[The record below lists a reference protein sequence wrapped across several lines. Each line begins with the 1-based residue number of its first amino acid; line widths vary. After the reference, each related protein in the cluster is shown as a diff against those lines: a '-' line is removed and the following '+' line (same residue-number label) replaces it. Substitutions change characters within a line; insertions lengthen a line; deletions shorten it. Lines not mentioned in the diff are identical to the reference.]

1 MNNIINKYTLN
12 FQNAFAIGNHN
23 KALEIRDK
31 YLHLTQK
38 ESQIKHNYLREFYYL
53 LEESN
58 DLDLLLKYYQY
69 KDFSDSQ
76 RHFLSNKIAKLVVPV
91 DCVKA
96 FEYSIN
102 NEIKYLV
109 VKELSKKDIEKL
121 IFDLDLAREQRKMA
135 FQDYDES
142 LLKIAFESFEKYPEI
157 SESILDKFKNRLEA
171 PSNILDLQVL
181 LAVKKSKDNFEN
193 IDKYLNEVDDLD
205 FVKAKVI
212 LEIVN
217 FYKDDIDKVIDLIFI
232 EINKFHSDFIKYD
245 TVYNIQKVTNKDY
258 SKELQELSKSL
269 QLDDDNISFDNEVWF
284 GFLLEK
290 FLPLTIIELK

>member
-1 MNNIINKYTLN
+1 MNNTINKYTLD

-31 YLHLTQK
+31 YLNLTQK

-91 DCVKA
+91 DCEKV
-96 FEYSIN
+96 FEYSID

-181 LAVKKSKDNFEN
+181 LAVKKSKNNFEN

-212 LEIVN
+212 LEIVDV
-217 FYKDDIDKVIDLIFI
+217 YKDDIDKVIDLIFI

-269 QLDDDNISFDNEVWF
+269 QLDDDNISFDNEIWF

>member
-1 MNNIINKYTLN
+1 MNNTINKYTLD

-76 RHFLSNKIAKLVVPV
+76 RHFLSNKVAKLLLPV
-91 DCVKA
+91 NCEKV
-96 FEYSIN
+96 FEYSIE

-109 VKELSKKDIEKL
+109 MKELSKKDIEKL
-121 IFDLDLAREQRKMA
+121 IFDLDLAREQRKMT

-205 FVKAKVI
+205 FIKAKII
-212 LEIVN
+212 LEIVD

-232 EINKFHSDFIKYD
+232 EIDKFHSDFIKYD

-258 SKELQELSKSL
+258 SKKLQELSKSL
-269 QLDDDNISFDNEVWF
+269 QLDDDNISFDNEIWF

>member
-1 MNNIINKYTLN
+1 MNNTINKYTLD

-31 YLHLTQK
+31 YLNLTQK

-76 RHFLSNKIAKLVVPV
+76 RHFLSNKIAKLVVPL
-91 DCVKA
+91 DYEKA

-121 IFDLDLAREQRKMA
+121 IFDLDLAREQRKMT

-212 LEIVN
+212 LEIVD

-284 GFLLEK
+284 GFLVEK
-290 FLPLTIIELK
+290 LNG

>member
-1 MNNIINKYTLN
+1 MNNIINKYTLD

-76 RHFLSNKIAKLVVPV
+76 RHFLSNKIAKLVVPL
-91 DCVKA
+91 DYEKA
-96 FEYSIN
+96 FEYSTE

-109 VKELSKKDIEKL
+109 TKELSKKDIEKL

-171 PSNILDLQVL
+171 PSDILDLQVL

-212 LEIVN
+212 LEIVD
-217 FYKDDIDKVIDLIFI
+217 FYKNDIDKVIDLIFI
-232 EINKFHSDFIKYD
+232 EINKFYSDFIKYD

-258 SKELQELSKSL
+258 SKKLQELSKSL
-269 QLDDDNISFDNEVWF
+269 QLDDDNISFDNEIWF

>member
-1 MNNIINKYTLN
+1 MNNTINKYTLD

-58 DLDLLLKYYQY
+58 DLDLLFKYYKY

-76 RHFLSNKIAKLVVPV
+76 RHFLSNKIAKLVIPV
-91 DCVKA
+91 DCEKA

-121 IFDLDLAREQRKMA
+121 ICDLDLAREQRKMT

-171 PSNILDLQVL
+171 PSDILDLQVL

-193 IDKYLNEVDDLD
+193 IDKYLNELDDLD

-212 LEIVN
+212 LEIVD

-232 EINKFHSDFIKYD
+232 EIDKFHSDFIKYD

-269 QLDDDNISFDNEVWF
+269 QLDDDNISFDNEIWF

>member
-1 MNNIINKYTLN
+1 MNNIINKYTLD

-31 YLHLTQK
+31 YLNLTQK

-76 RHFLSNKIAKLVVPV
+76 RHFLSNKIAKLVVPL
-91 DCVKA
+91 DCEKV

-121 IFDLDLAREQRKMA
+121 ICDLDLVREQRKMT

-142 LLKIAFESFEKYPEI
+142 LLKIAFESFEKYPDI
-157 SESILDKFKNRLEA
+157 SQNILDRFQNSLEV
-171 PSNILDLQVL
+171 PNDILDLQVL
-181 LAVKKSKDNFEN
+181 IAVRKSKDDFTN
-193 IDKYLNEVDDLD
+193 IPKYIEEIDDLD
-205 FVKAKVI
+205 FIKAKII
-212 LEIVN
+212 LQIVD
-217 FYKDDIDKVIDLIFI
+217 FYKDDIDKVIDFIFVSI
-232 EINKFHSDFIKYD
+232 DKFYSDSIKYE
-245 TVYNIQKVTNKDY
+245 TIYNIQKVTNKNY
-258 SKELQELSKSL
+258 SQKLKELSKNIN
-269 QLDDDNISFDNEVWF
+269 LDDDSISFDNKIWF
-284 GFLLEK
+284 EFLVNRLE
-290 FLPLTIIELK
+290 I

>member
-1 MNNIINKYTLN
+1 MNNTINKYTLD

-31 YLHLTQK
+31 YLNLTQK

-76 RHFLSNKIAKLVVPV
+76 RHFLSNKIAKLVVPL
-91 DCVKA
+91 DYEKA
-96 FEYSIN
+96 FEYSIE

-171 PSNILDLQVL
+171 PSDILDLQVL

-269 QLDDDNISFDNEVWF
+269 QLDDDNISFDNEIWF

>member
-1 MNNIINKYTLN
+1 MNNTINKYTLD

-31 YLHLTQK
+31 YLNLTQK
-38 ESQIKHNYLREFYYL
+38 ESQIKHNYVREFYYL

-91 DCVKA
+91 DCEKA

-121 IFDLDLAREQRKMA
+121 IFDLDLAREQRKMT

-258 SKELQELSKSL
+258 SKKLQELSKSL
-269 QLDDDNISFDNEVWF
+269 QLDDDNISFDNEIWF
-284 GFLLEK
+284 GFLVNRLE
-290 FLPLTIIELK
+290 I

>member
-1 MNNIINKYTLN
+1 MNNIINKYTLD

-31 YLHLTQK
+31 YLNLTQK

-76 RHFLSNKIAKLVVPV
+76 RHFLSNKIAKLVVPL
-91 DCVKA
+91 DCEKV

-121 IFDLDLAREQRKMA
+121 ICDLDLVREQRKMA
-135 FQDYDES
+135 FQYYDES
-142 LLKIAFESFEKYPEI
+142 LFKIAFESFEKYPEI

-171 PSNILDLQVL
+171 PSDILDLQVL

-193 IDKYLNEVDDLD
+193 IDKYLNELDDLD

-212 LEIVN
+212 LEIVD

-269 QLDDDNISFDNEVWF
+269 QLDDDNISFDNEIWF

>member
-1 MNNIINKYTLN
+1 MNNIINKYTLD

-31 YLHLTQK
+31 YLNLTQK

-76 RHFLSNKIAKLVVPV
+76 RHFLSNKIAKLVVPL
-91 DCVKA
+91 DYEKA
-96 FEYSIN
+96 FEYSTE

-109 VKELSKKDIEKL
+109 TKELSKKDIEKL

-212 LEIVN
+212 LEIVD

-258 SKELQELSKSL
+258 SKELEELSKSL
-269 QLDDDNISFDNEVWF
+269 QLDDDNISFDNEIWF

>member
-1 MNNIINKYTLN
+1 MNNTINKYTLD

-91 DCVKA
+91 DCEKA

-109 VKELSKKDIEKL
+109 VKELSKKDIENL
-121 IFDLDLAREQRKMA
+121 ICDLDLAREQRKMT

-217 FYKDDIDKVIDLIFI
+217 SYKDDIDKVIDLIFI

-269 QLDDDNISFDNEVWF
+269 QLDDDNISFDNEIWF

>member
-1 MNNIINKYTLN
+1 MNNTINKYTLD

-58 DLDLLLKYYQY
+58 NLDLLLKYYQY

-91 DCVKA
+91 DCEKA
-96 FEYSIN
+96 FEYSID

-121 IFDLDLAREQRKMA
+121 ICDLDLVREQRKMT

-142 LLKIAFESFEKYPEI
+142 LFKIAFESFEKYPEI
-157 SESILDKFKNRLEA
+157 SESIFR
-171 PSNILDLQVL
+171 
-181 LAVKKSKDNFEN
+181 
-193 IDKYLNEVDDLD
+193 
-205 FVKAKVI
+205 
-212 LEIVN
+212 
-217 FYKDDIDKVIDLIFI
+217 
-232 EINKFHSDFIKYD
+232 
-245 TVYNIQKVTNKDY
+245 
-258 SKELQELSKSL
+258 
-269 QLDDDNISFDNEVWF
+269 
-284 GFLLEK
+284 
-290 FLPLTIIELK
+290 

>member
-1 MNNIINKYTLN
+1 MNNTINKYTLD
-12 FQNAFAIGNHN
+12 FQNTFAIGNHN

-91 DCVKA
+91 DCEKV
-96 FEYSIN
+96 FEYSID

-109 VKELSKKDIEKL
+109 VKELSKKDIENL
-121 IFDLDLAREQRKMA
+121 ICDLDLAREQRKMT

-269 QLDDDNISFDNEVWF
+269 QLDDDNISFDNEIWF

>member
-1 MNNIINKYTLN
+1 MNNIINKYTLD

-76 RHFLSNKIAKLVVPV
+76 RHFLSNKIAKLVVPL
-91 DCVKA
+91 DCEKV
-96 FEYSIN
+96 FEYSIK

-109 VKELSKKDIEKL
+109 VNELSKKDIEKL
-121 IFDLDLAREQRKMA
+121 IFDLDLAREQRKMT

-171 PSNILDLQVL
+171 PSDILDLQIL

-212 LEIVN
+212 LEIVD

-232 EINKFHSDFIKYD
+232 EIDKFYSYFIKYD

-258 SKELQELSKSL
+258 SKKLQELSKSL
-269 QLDDDNISFDNEVWF
+269 QLDDDNISFDREIWF
-284 GFLLEK
+284 GFLVRNLG
-290 FLPLTIIELK
+290 L

>member
-1 MNNIINKYTLN
+1 MNNIINKYTLD

-31 YLHLTQK
+31 YLNLTQK

-91 DCVKA
+91 DCEKA

-121 IFDLDLAREQRKMA
+121 IFDFDLAREQRKMA
-135 FQDYDES
+135 FQYYDES

-171 PSNILDLQVL
+171 PSDILDLQVL

-193 IDKYLNEVDDLD
+193 IDKYLNELDDLD

-212 LEIVN
+212 LEIVD

-232 EINKFHSDFIKYD
+232 EIDKFHSDFIKYD

-258 SKELQELSKSL
+258 SKKLQELSKSL
-269 QLDDDNISFDNEVWF
+269 QLDDDNISFDSEIWF
-284 GFLLEK
+284 EFLVER
-290 FLPLTIIELK
+290 IINKI

>member
-1 MNNIINKYTLN
+1 MNNIINKYTLD

-31 YLHLTQK
+31 YLNLTQK

-76 RHFLSNKIAKLVVPV
+76 RHFLSNKIAKLVVPL
-91 DCVKA
+91 DYEKA
-96 FEYSIN
+96 FEYSTE

-109 VKELSKKDIEKL
+109 TKELSKKDIEKL

-171 PSNILDLQVL
+171 PSDILDLQVL

-212 LEIVN
+212 LEIVD

-232 EINKFHSDFIKYD
+232 EIDKFYSYFIKYD

-258 SKELQELSKSL
+258 SKKLQELSKSL
-269 QLDDDNISFDNEVWF
+269 QLDDDNISFDSEIWF
-284 GFLLEK
+284 GFLV
-290 FLPLTIIELK
+290 LKLQIYNG

>member
-1 MNNIINKYTLN
+1 MNNIINKYTLD

-31 YLHLTQK
+31 YLHITQK

-76 RHFLSNKIAKLVVPV
+76 RHFLSNKIAKLVVPL
-91 DCVKA
+91 DYEKA
-96 FEYSIN
+96 FEYSTE

-109 VKELSKKDIEKL
+109 TKELSKKDIEKL
-121 IFDLDLAREQRKMA
+121 IFDFDLAREQRKMA
-135 FQDYDES
+135 FQYYDES

-171 PSNILDLQVL
+171 PSDILDLQVL

-193 IDKYLNEVDDLD
+193 IDKYLNELDDLD

-212 LEIVN
+212 LEIVD

-232 EINKFHSDFIKYD
+232 EIDKFHSDFIKYD

-258 SKELQELSKSL
+258 SKKLQELSKSL

-284 GFLLEK
+284 GFLVEK
-290 FLPLTIIELK
+290 LNG

>member
-1 MNNIINKYTLN
+1 MNNTINKYTLD

-38 ESQIKHNYLREFYYL
+38 KSQIKHNYLREFYYL

-76 RHFLSNKIAKLVVPV
+76 RHFLSNKIAKLVVPL
-91 DCVKA
+91 DYEKA
-96 FEYSIN
+96 FEYSTE

-109 VKELSKKDIEKL
+109 TKELSKKDIEKL

-171 PSNILDLQVL
+171 PSDILDLQIL

-193 IDKYLNEVDDLD
+193 IDKYLNELDDLD

-212 LEIVN
+212 LEIVD

-232 EINKFHSDFIKYD
+232 EIDKFHSDFIKYD

-258 SKELQELSKSL
+258 SKKLQELSKSL
-269 QLDDDNISFDNEVWF
+269 QLDDDNISFDNEIWF
-284 GFLLEK
+284 GFLVNRLE
-290 FLPLTIIELK
+290 I

>member
-1 MNNIINKYTLN
+1 MNNTINKYTLD

-76 RHFLSNKIAKLVVPV
+76 RHFLSNKIAKLVVPL
-91 DCVKA
+91 DYEKA
-96 FEYSIN
+96 FEYSTE

-109 VKELSKKDIEKL
+109 TKELSKKDIEKL
-121 IFDLDLAREQRKMA
+121 IFDLDLAREQRKMT

-171 PSNILDLQVL
+171 PSDILDLQVL

-212 LEIVN
+212 LEIVD

-232 EINKFHSDFIKYD
+232 EIDKFHSDFIKYD

-258 SKELQELSKSL
+258 SKKLQELSKSL
-269 QLDDDNISFDNEVWF
+269 QLDDDNISFDNEIWF
-284 GFLLEK
+284 GFLVNRLE
-290 FLPLTIIELK
+290 I

>member
-1 MNNIINKYTLN
+1 MNNIINKYTLD

-31 YLHLTQK
+31 YLHITQK

-76 RHFLSNKIAKLVVPV
+76 RHFLSNKIAKLVVPL
-91 DCVKA
+91 DYEKA
-96 FEYSIN
+96 FEYSTE

-109 VKELSKKDIEKL
+109 TKELSKKDIEKL
-121 IFDLDLAREQRKMA
+121 IFDFDLAREQRKMA
-135 FQDYDES
+135 FQYYDES

-171 PSNILDLQVL
+171 PSDILDLQVL

-193 IDKYLNEVDDLD
+193 IDKYLNELDDLD

-212 LEIVN
+212 LEIVD

-232 EINKFHSDFIKYD
+232 EIDKFHSDFIKYD

-258 SKELQELSKSL
+258 SKKLQELSKSL
-269 QLDDDNISFDNEVWF
+269 QLDDDNISFDNEIWF
-284 GFLLEK
+284 GFLVEK
-290 FLPLTIIELK
+290 LNG

>member
-1 MNNIINKYTLN
+1 MNNTINKYTLD

-76 RHFLSNKIAKLVVPV
+76 RHCLSNKIEKLVVPL
-91 DCVKA
+91 DCEKV

-121 IFDLDLAREQRKMA
+121 IFDLDLAREQRKMT

-171 PSNILDLQVL
+171 PSDILDLQVL

-217 FYKDDIDKVIDLIFI
+217 SYKDDIDKVIDLIFI

-269 QLDDDNISFDNEVWF
+269 QLDDDNISFDNEIWF
-284 GFLLEK
+284 GFLVNRLE
-290 FLPLTIIELK
+290 I

>member
-1 MNNIINKYTLN
+1 MNNTINKYTLD

-76 RHFLSNKIAKLVVPV
+76 RHFLSNKIAKLVVPL
-91 DCVKA
+91 DYEKA
-96 FEYSIN
+96 FEYSTE

-171 PSNILDLQVL
+171 PSDILDLQIL

-217 FYKDDIDKVIDLIFI
+217 SYKDDIDKVIDLIFI

-284 GFLLEK
+284 GFLVEK
-290 FLPLTIIELK
+290 LNG

>member
-1 MNNIINKYTLN
+1 MNNTINKYTLD

-76 RHFLSNKIAKLVVPV
+76 RHFLSNKIAKLVVPL
-91 DCVKA
+91 DYEKA
-96 FEYSIN
+96 FEYSTE

-109 VKELSKKDIEKL
+109 VKELSKKDIENL
-121 IFDLDLAREQRKMA
+121 ICDLDLAREQRKMT

-171 PSNILDLQVL
+171 PSDILDLQVL

-258 SKELQELSKSL
+258 SKKLQELSKSL
-269 QLDDDNISFDNEVWF
+269 QLDDDNISFDNEIWF
-284 GFLLEK
+284 GFLVNRLE
-290 FLPLTIIELK
+290 I

>member
-1 MNNIINKYTLN
+1 MNNIINKYTLD

-91 DCVKA
+91 DCEKA
-96 FEYSIN
+96 FEYSTE

-121 IFDLDLAREQRKMA
+121 IFDLDLAREQRKMT

-171 PSNILDLQVL
+171 PSDILDLQVL

-212 LEIVN
+212 LEIVD

-232 EINKFHSDFIKYD
+232 EIDKFHSDFIKYD

-284 GFLLEK
+284 GFLVGKLEVYNG
-290 FLPLTIIELK
+290 E

>member
-1 MNNIINKYTLN
+1 MNNIINKYTLD

-31 YLHLTQK
+31 YLNLTQK

-91 DCVKA
+91 DCEKA
-96 FEYSIN
+96 FEYSTE

-121 IFDLDLAREQRKMA
+121 IFDLDLAREQRKMT

-171 PSNILDLQVL
+171 PSDILDLQVL

-205 FVKAKVI
+205 FIKAKII
-212 LEIVN
+212 LEIVD

-258 SKELQELSKSL
+258 SKKLQELSKSL
-269 QLDDDNISFDNEVWF
+269 QLDDDNISFDSEIWF
-284 GFLLEK
+284 GFLVEK
-290 FLPLTIIELK
+290 LNG

>member
-1 MNNIINKYTLN
+1 MNNTINKYTLD

-76 RHFLSNKIAKLVVPV
+76 RHFLSNKIAKLVVPL
-91 DCVKA
+91 DYEKA

-121 IFDLDLAREQRKMA
+121 ICDLDLAREQRKMT

-269 QLDDDNISFDNEVWF
+269 QLDDDNISFDNEIWF

>member
-1 MNNIINKYTLN
+1 MNNIINKYTLD

-91 DCVKA
+91 DCEKV
-96 FEYSIN
+96 FEYSIE

-109 VKELSKKDIEKL
+109 TKELSKKDIEKL
-121 IFDLDLAREQRKMA
+121 IFDLDLAREQIKMT

-171 PSNILDLQVL
+171 PSDILDLQVL

-193 IDKYLNEVDDLD
+193 IDKYLNEVDNLD

-212 LEIVN
+212 LEIVD

-232 EINKFHSDFIKYD
+232 EIDKFHSDFIKYD

-258 SKELQELSKSL
+258 SKKLQELSKSL

-284 GFLLEK
+284 GFLVEK
-290 FLPLTIIELK
+290 LNG

>member
-1 MNNIINKYTLN
+1 MNNIINKYTLD

-31 YLHLTQK
+31 YLNLTQK

-91 DCVKA
+91 DCEKA

-121 IFDLDLAREQRKMA
+121 IYDLDLIREQRKMT

-171 PSNILDLQVL
+171 PSDILDLQVL

-193 IDKYLNEVDDLD
+193 IDKYLNELDDLD

-212 LEIVN
+212 LEIVD

-232 EINKFHSDFIKYD
+232 EIDKFHSDFIKYD

-258 SKELQELSKSL
+258 SKKLQELSKSL
-269 QLDDDNISFDNEVWF
+269 QLDDDNISFDNEIWF
-284 GFLLEK
+284 GFLVNRLE
-290 FLPLTIIELK
+290 I

>member
-1 MNNIINKYTLN
+1 MNNTINKYTLD

-58 DLDLLLKYYQY
+58 DLDLLFKYYKY

-76 RHFLSNKIAKLVVPV
+76 RHFLSNKIEKLVVPV
-91 DCVKA
+91 DCEKV

-121 IFDLDLAREQRKMA
+121 ICDLDLAREQRKMT

-142 LLKIAFESFEKYPEI
+142 LLKIAFESFEKYLEI

-171 PSNILDLQVL
+171 PSDILILDLQVL

-193 IDKYLNEVDDLD
+193 IDKYLNELDDLD

-212 LEIVN
+212 LEIVD

-232 EINKFHSDFIKYD
+232 EIDKFYSDFIKYD

-258 SKELQELSKSL
+258 SKKLQELSKSL
-269 QLDDDNISFDNEVWF
+269 QLDDDNISFDREIWF

-290 FLPLTIIELK
+290 YE

>member
-1 MNNIINKYTLN
+1 MNNTINKYTLD

-31 YLHLTQK
+31 YLNLTQK

-76 RHFLSNKIAKLVVPV
+76 RHFLSNKIAKLVVPL
-91 DCVKA
+91 DYEKA

-171 PSNILDLQVL
+171 PSDILDLQVL

-217 FYKDDIDKVIDLIFI
+217 SYKDDIDKVIDLIFI

-269 QLDDDNISFDNEVWF
+269 QLDDDNISFDNEIWF

>member
-1 MNNIINKYTLN
+1 MNNIINKYTLD

-31 YLHLTQK
+31 YLNLTQK

-76 RHFLSNKIAKLVVPV
+76 RHFLSNKIAKLVVPL
-91 DCVKA
+91 DCEKV

-121 IFDLDLAREQRKMA
+121 ICDLDLVREQRKMA
-135 FQDYDES
+135 FQYYDES
-142 LLKIAFESFEKYPEI
+142 LFKIAFESFEKYPEI

-171 PSNILDLQVL
+171 PSDILDLQVL

-212 LEIVN
+212 LEIVD

-232 EINKFHSDFIKYD
+232 EIDKFHSDFIKYD

-269 QLDDDNISFDNEVWF
+269 QLDDDNISFDNEIWF

>member
-1 MNNIINKYTLN
+1 MNNTINKYTLD

-38 ESQIKHNYLREFYYL
+38 ESQIKYNYLREFYYL

-58 DLDLLLKYYQY
+58 DLELLLKYYQY

-91 DCVKA
+91 DCEKV
-96 FEYSIN
+96 FEYSIE

-109 VKELSKKDIEKL
+109 MKELSKKDIEKL
-121 IFDLDLAREQRKMA
+121 IFDLDLAREQKKMT

-181 LAVKKSKDNFEN
+181 LAVKNSKDNFEN

-205 FVKAKVI
+205 FVKEKVI
-212 LEIVN
+212 LEIVD

-232 EINKFHSDFIKYD
+232 EIDKFHSDFIKYD

-258 SKELQELSKSL
+258 SKELEELSKSL
-269 QLDDDNISFDNEVWF
+269 QLDDDNISFDNEIWF

-290 FLPLTIIELK
+290 FLLLTIIELK

>member
-1 MNNIINKYTLN
+1 MNNTINKYTLD

-31 YLHLTQK
+31 YLNLTQK

-76 RHFLSNKIAKLVVPV
+76 RHFLSNKIAKLVVPL
-91 DCVKA
+91 DYEKA
-96 FEYSIN
+96 FEYSTE

-109 VKELSKKDIEKL
+109 AKELSKKDIEKL

-269 QLDDDNISFDNEVWF
+269 QLDDDNISFDNEIWF

>member
-1 MNNIINKYTLN
+1 MNNIINKYTLD

-31 YLHLTQK
+31 YLNLTQK

-76 RHFLSNKIAKLVVPV
+76 RHFLSNKIAKLVVPL
-91 DCVKA
+91 DCEKV
-96 FEYSIN
+96 FEYSIE

-109 VKELSKKDIEKL
+109 MKELSKKDIEKL
-121 IFDLDLAREQRKMA
+121 IFDLDLAREQRKMT

-171 PSNILDLQVL
+171 PSDILDLQVL

-212 LEIVN
+212 LEIVD

-232 EINKFHSDFIKYD
+232 EIDKFYSDFIKYD

-258 SKELQELSKSL
+258 SKKLQELSKSL

-284 GFLLEK
+284 GFLVEK
-290 FLPLTIIELK
+290 LNG

>member
-1 MNNIINKYTLN
+1 MNNIINKYTLD

-31 YLHLTQK
+31 YLNLTQK

-76 RHFLSNKIAKLVVPV
+76 RHFLSNKIAKLVVPL
-91 DCVKA
+91 DCEKV
-96 FEYSIN
+96 FEYSIE

-109 VKELSKKDIEKL
+109 MKELSKKDIEKL
-121 IFDLDLAREQRKMA
+121 IFDLDLAREQRKMT

-171 PSNILDLQVL
+171 PSDILDLQVL

-205 FVKAKVI
+205 FIKAKII
-212 LEIVN
+212 LEIVD

-258 SKELQELSKSL
+258 SKKLQELSKSL

-284 GFLLEK
+284 GFLVEK
-290 FLPLTIIELK
+290 LNG